1 MHEPS
6 EGQHTTKWT
15 ECKRLQSIIY
25 RTAKL
30 SLLLIKIILHIIF
43 WPLLTTFKRCFSEIK
58 FANSYGKDRFEA
70 QLVKRDHMVLSS
82 RARMIEVCIESSFQ
96 PLLQLYLVLPTLIQ
110 YFDCLSSDEL
120 IEFSLA
126 DTLMSIPAL
135 QFLSVITSV
144 IALSWSINFYK
155 VTQKHGA
162 LDLNVNFSGRICL
175 QISTFLQISCRLLT
189 FVLLSYCFGPGNFWP
204 MIAILQLHIL
214 LMAVLHYYTTE
225 QRKFED
231 WRSDTITNL
240 RLLHHC
246 ILNGI
251 GNIYIHNRITYM
263 DSKTEAERMKLK
275 FEKHYYIETGISTF
289 WRQVIS
295 NLIFVLENM
304 LIIILVYTSIPGI
317 VPNLLLIFIPIG
329 HLIGII
335 FNIIYYKFFHIWKD
349 AFSLDRHISLT
360 LKPSFE
366 IKC

>member
-1 MHEPS
+1 MHERS
-6 EGQHTTKWT
+6 EGQHTTKWS
-15 ECKRLQSIIY
+15 ECKRLQGIIY

-30 SLLLIKIILHIIF
+30 SLLLMKIILHIIF

-204 MIAILQLHIL
+204 MIAILQLHI
-214 LMAVLHYYTTE
+214 
-225 QRKFED
+225 
-231 WRSDTITNL
+231 
-240 RLLHHC
+240 
-246 ILNGI
+246 
-251 GNIYIHNRITYM
+251 
-263 DSKTEAERMKLK
+263 
-275 FEKHYYIETGISTF
+275 
-289 WRQVIS
+289 
-295 NLIFVLENM
+295 
-304 LIIILVYTSIPGI
+304 
-317 VPNLLLIFIPIG
+317 FI
-329 HLIGII
+329 
-335 FNIIYYKFFHIWKD
+335 N
-349 AFSLDRHISLT
+349 
-360 LKPSFE
+360 
-366 IKC
+366 

>member
-1 MHEPS
+1 
-6 EGQHTTKWT
+6 
-15 ECKRLQSIIY
+15 
-25 RTAKL
+25 
-30 SLLLIKIILHIIF
+30 
-43 WPLLTTFKRCFSEIK
+43 
-58 FANSYGKDRFEA
+58 
-70 QLVKRDHMVLSS
+70 MVLSS

-120 IEFSLA
+120 IEYSLA
-126 DTLMSIPAL
+126 DTLLSIPTL

-204 MIAILQLHIL
+204 MIAILQFHIL

-225 QRKFED
+225 QREFED

-275 FEKHYYIETGISTF
+275 FEK
-289 WRQVIS
+289 QV
-295 NLIFVLENM
+295 
-304 LIIILVYTSIPGI
+304 
-317 VPNLLLIFIPIG
+317 
-329 HLIGII
+329 
-335 FNIIYYKFFHIWKD
+335 
-349 AFSLDRHISLT
+349 
-360 LKPSFE
+360 
-366 IKC
+366 